1 MKKLY
6 TLLFILMLWSH
17 QMFGQTIQGTV
28 RDRFQPLAGA
38 TVRTLD
44 QSAGTSADENG
55 QYQLKLTPGTYT
67 LVSSYIGYESVQK
80 QVTVAAG
87 QTLNVDF
94 VLNSAQNLNE
104 VVVVGSRGA
113 PRSQLTTP
121 VPVDVIDIR
130 EITHDAPQVNLNQ
143 ILNYVAPSFT
153 SNTQTLADGTDHIDP
168 ASLRG
173 LGPDQ
178 VLVLINGK
186 RRHTSSLV
194 NINGSFGKGSV
205 GTDLNAIPTAAIKRV
220 EILRDGAS
228 AQYGSDAIAGVINII
243 LNDAVNKL
251 DANVTTG
258 AYVSKNSEDG
268 LDGENVQANASYGV
282 PLGANGGYLNLAGSY
297 DYRNYTD
304 RGGDYTGTI
313 FTDYNNPFP
322 GETPTGV
329 DITEQE
335 LARRG
340 LTRNDFSGR
349 VGQSANRG
357 GSLFFNSAV
366 PVTKEAEVYA
376 FGGLNLRHGEGAAFY
391 RTPAQLT
398 QTNAVIYPNG
408 FLPLIV
414 TDNRDQSLAVG
425 IRGAL
430 GEWKVDFSNT
440 YGQNAIDFSVDHTM
454 NASLLT
460 ASPTSFEAGGYS
472 FTQNTTN
479 LDFSRFYKDV
489 MSGIN
494 IAYGAEHRYENY
506 QIIAGEEASYVNY
519 GKATLVG
526 VDGAGNDILIPDP
539 QGTVNTRFAA
549 NGSPFAGGSQ
559 SFPGFSPKNAV
570 NVSRTSVAAYG
581 DVELNFTS
589 RFMVDAAARFEN
601 YSDFG
606 STLNGKLAGRY
617 IFSDAFTLR
626 GAISNGF
633 RAPSLHQQYYSA
645 TSTIFTSG
653 VFIESGTFTNQ
664 SRVANLLGIPKLKEE
679 TSYNYSAGFTSIFGN
694 FKLTVDGYLIRI
706 NNRVVYTGQ
715 FGKVTDNPTPQ
726 QQEVNRLLDQA
737 NAGSARFFTNAIDTE
752 TKGVDAVLTYVTGL
766 GGGRFSGSLAGTFAK
781 TDLVGD
787 IHSSP
792 LLAGRESTYFDEA
805 SRIYLGSAVPQTKFN
820 LTFNYGLDKWDFFL
834 RNVYFGKVQEAT
846 NTVTAQDWY
855 TGKVVTDVS
864 VGYTFTKNLKL
875 TIGANNLLD
884 VYPDRVAAANSGTG
898 RFVYSRSAQQFG
910 YNGRFLFT
918 RITFNL

>member
-1 MKKLY
+1 MNKIY
-6 TLLFILMLWSH
+6 LMTAIVLAWSY
-17 QMFGQTIQGTV
+17 QTYGQTIQGTV

-38 TVRTLD
+38 TVRTID
-44 QSAGTSADENG
+44 QSAGTSADANG
-55 QYQLKLTPGTYT
+55 RYELQVSPGTYT
-67 LVSSYIGYESVQK
+67 LVASYIGYEPVQK
-80 QVTVAAG
+80 NITVAAG
-87 QTLNVDF
+87 ETATLDF
-94 VLNSAQNLNE
+94 ELTAAQNLNE

-130 EITHDAPQVNLNQ
+130 EVTQSAPQVTLNQ

-186 RRHTSSLV
+186 RRHTTSLV

-243 LNDAVNKL
+243 LNDAVNSL

-268 LDGENVQANASYGV
+268 MDGENVQANASYGV
-282 PLGANGGYLNLAGSY
+282 PLGTNGGFLNLSGSY

-322 GETPTGV
+322 GEVPTGV

-340 LTRNDFSGR
+340 LDRDYFSGR

-366 PVTKEAEVYA
+366 PVTEEAEIYA

-398 QTNAVIYPNG
+398 QTNATIYPNG

-425 IRGAL
+425 IRGSL

-440 YGQNAIDFSVDHTM
+440 YGQNAIDFSVENTM

-460 ASPTSFEAGGYS
+460 ASPTSFEAGGYA

-479 LDFSRFYKDV
+479 LDFSRFFKDV
-489 MSGIN
+489 MSGVN
-494 IAYGAEHRYENY
+494 VAFGAEHRYENY

-519 GKATLVG
+519 GKATQVG
-526 VDGAGNDILIPDP
+526 TDAAGNPILIPDP
-539 QGTVNTRFAA
+539 LGTVNTRFAE

-559 SFPGFSPKNAV
+559 SFPGFSPANAV
-570 NVSRTSVAAYG
+570 DVARTSVAAYG

-589 RFMVDAAARFEN
+589 RFLLDAAARFEN

-617 IFSDAFTLR
+617 IFSDALTWR
-626 GAISNGF
+626 GAVSTGF

-653 VFIESGTFTNQ
+653 VFVESGTFTND
-664 SRVANLLGIPKLKEE
+664 SRVANLLGIPDLKQE
-679 TSYNYSAGFTSIFGN
+679 TSYNYSTGLTSRFGD
-694 FKLTVDGYLIRI
+694 FKLTVDGYYIRI

-715 FGKVTDNPTPQ
+715 FGKVTTNPTPQ
-726 QQEVNRLLDQA
+726 EEEVNRLLDQA
-737 NAGSARFFTNAIDTE
+737 NAGTARFFTNAIDTE
-752 TKGVDAVLTYVTGL
+752 TRGIDAVLTYSTDV
-766 GGGRFSGSLAGTFAK
+766 GGGRFTGSLAGTFAK
-781 TDLVGD
+781 TNMVGD
-787 IHSSP
+787 IHSSA

-805 SRIYLGSAVPQTKFN
+805 SRIYLESAVPQTKGN
-820 LTFNYGLDKWDFFL
+820 LTLSYDMGPWDFFL
-834 RNVYFGKVQEAT
+834 RNAYFGKVQEAT
-846 NTVTAQDWY
+846 NTLTAQDWY
-855 TGKVVTDVS
+855 SGKVVTDVS
-864 VGYTFTKNLKL
+864 VGYTFNSNLKL
-875 TIGANNLLD
+875 SIGANNLLD
-884 VYPDRVAAANSGTG
+884 VYPDKVAAANSGTG
-898 RFVYSRSAQQFG
+898 RFVYSRSAQQYG

-918 RITFNL
+918 RLVFNL